1 MTSDGLAVAAV
12 DPGPAGCRRFGI
24 SDAMILTAGVAVVLS
39 GSLHFM
45 VLMVDTYGRLAKG
58 LAAYGGGLPWQSP
71 VVWQA
76 TRGDL
81 RNTLL
86 YGYGVAEVMTIGL
99 APFWLAI
106 RLKAPRPPR
115 AALFRQ
121 PGLVA
126 ALAMVFGFFWG
137 NGALVSLWPSAFA
150 GGHGDAMIEAVGG
163 SVALAWVGLAM
174 GRRWRAERGWID
186 RSGRCLGVAAMVLA
200 PLLWLILK
208 I

>member
-1 MTSDGLAVAAV
+1 MTSDRLAVAAV
-12 DPGPAGCRRFGI
+12 DSGPPGCRRFGI
-24 SDAMILTAGVAVVLS
+24 SDAMILTAGLAVVLS
-39 GSLHFM
+39 GSMHLM
-45 VLMVDTYGRLAKG
+45 VLMADTYGRLGRG
-58 LAAYGGGLPWQSP
+58 LAAYGGGLPWRSP

-86 YGYGVAEVMTIGL
+86 YGYGVAEMMTIGL

-106 RLKAPRPPR
+106 RLKGPRPPR

-137 NGALVSLWPSAFA
+137 TGALVFLWPSVFDT
-150 GGHGDAMIEAVGG
+150 GRGNAMITAIGG
-163 SVALAWVGLAM
+163 SVALAWVGLTL

-186 RSGRCLGVAAMVLA
+186 RSGRCLGVAAIVLA
-200 PLLWLILK
+200 ALLPLIRK